1 MFSNKTQSAGMTEVS
16 HGHGVYSGLHLEKEV
31 GLHLENKCRKYFVHV
46 KLGVARGERGVGANA
61 PLKCNPAIMLVLI
74 PSDQQNWAPCSFCRY
89 REQPT
94 PLSNQ

>member
-1 MFSNKTQSAGMTEVS
+1 MFSNKAQSAGMMEVS
-16 HGHGVYSGLHLEKEV
+16 LGNGVYSVAFRKRLGCIWQKIFCTCKAWGGKRLK
-31 GLHLENKCRKYFVHV
+31 GGGGKC
-46 KLGVARGERGVGANA
+46 

-74 PSDQQNWAPCSFCRY
+74 PSDKQNWAPCSFCRY